1 MKVLK
6 FGGTSVGSV
15 DSILSVKKIVEA
27 IEEPVI
33 VVVSALGGIT
43 DKLLKTASMATNGDV
58 AYERE
63 FSEIV
68 ARHLDVIQG
77 VIPDKTK
84 RIEVQKQVMALLDEL
99 GNIYKGVY
107 LINDLSAKTSDT
119 IVSYGER
126 ISSLI
131 VSNVIN
137 EAKLFDSRKFIKTV
151 KQFNKHI
158 VDFEL
163 TNRLIEETFDPLPK
177 VSLVPGFISSS
188 KEGEVTNLGRGG
200 SDYTAS
206 ILATA
211 LNARRLEI
219 WTDVDGFMTA
229 DPRVISTAYTI
240 SELSYVEATE
250 LCNFGAKVVYPPTI
264 YPVCHKNIPIIIKNT
279 FNPDGVGTV
288 IKQETSNPQSK
299 AIKGISSINDTSLIT
314 VQGLGMVGV
323 IGVNY
328 RIFKAL
334 AKNGISVFLVSQA
347 SSENSTSI
355 GVRNADADL
364 ACEVLNEE
372 FAKEIEMGEISP
384 ILAERSGYG
393 CYRWREYEAYTGY
406 CR

>member
-206 ILATA
+206 IL
-211 LNARRLEI
+211 
-219 WTDVDGFMTA
+219 
-229 DPRVISTAYTI
+229 
-240 SELSYVEATE
+240 
-250 LCNFGAKVVYPPTI
+250 
-264 YPVCHKNIPIIIKNT
+264 
-279 FNPDGVGTV
+279 
-288 IKQETSNPQSK
+288 
-299 AIKGISSINDTSLIT
+299 SLIH
-314 VQGLGMVGV
+314 
-323 IGVNY
+323 I
-328 RIFKAL
+328 
-334 AKNGISVFLVSQA
+334 
-347 SSENSTSI
+347 
-355 GVRNADADL
+355 
-364 ACEVLNEE
+364 
-372 FAKEIEMGEISP
+372 
-384 ILAERSGYG
+384 
-393 CYRWREYEAYTGY
+393 
-406 CR
+406 